1 MRREEVCTDKH
12 PVDEKLSAYLEGEL
26 SQTESDEIERHLGMC
41 LECRSVLSE
50 LRAIRE
56 AAAGLEEIQPS
67 PTVWLAVRDR
77 IGTARP
83 RTDTVL
89 SRAWPA
95 VAAGIILVIAVLLLR
110 SGITNGGRKGV
121 IASTAWSHKAAGVE
135 AVECEEYINA
145 LDEAIEECEAAL
157 AENPQSFRVQYTYLS
172 LVSSQLS
179 MVNRLSPR
187 GGR

>member
-1 MRREEVCTDKH
+1 MCPKEVFTDKH

-26 SQTESDEIERHLGMC
+26 NQAEGDEIERHLGTC

-67 PTVWLAVRDR
+67 PAVWLAIRDR
-77 IGTARP
+77 IATRKP
-83 RTDTVL
+83 RAKTVFG
-89 SRAWPA
+89 RAWPA
-95 VAAGIILVIAVLLLR
+95 VAAGIILVMAVLVLR
-110 SGITNGGRKGV
+110 SGIANRGKKGV
-121 IASTAWSHKAAGVE
+121 IASTAWSHRAAGVE
-135 AVECEEYINA
+135 AVECEEYVRA

-157 AENPQSFRVQYTYLS
+157 AENPQSFRVQCTYLS

-179 MVNRLSPR
+179 MVSRLSAR